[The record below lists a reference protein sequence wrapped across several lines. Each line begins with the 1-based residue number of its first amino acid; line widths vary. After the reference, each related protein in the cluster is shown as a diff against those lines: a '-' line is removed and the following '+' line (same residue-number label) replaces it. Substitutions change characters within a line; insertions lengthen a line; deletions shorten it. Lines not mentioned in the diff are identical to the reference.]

1 MNYMHKHSSVCH
13 WKKFYIRNIQ
23 LTSSFS
29 LLQPS
34 TSGKPPL
41 PSQYSPAALSLKMAS
56 ELNPLESLE
65 ESVRQISEMERT
77 RHVSLAQQESV
88 SLARVLQARQRD
100 HEREIQLLSLKA
112 RQEVEEANK
121 QLEVNFCS
129 PKLFISQKY
138 ITQLCCLHVVNFLER
153 LKKIIML

>member
-1 MNYMHKHSSVCH
+1 
-13 WKKFYIRNIQ
+13 
-23 LTSSFS
+23 
-29 LLQPS
+29 
-34 TSGKPPL
+34 
-41 PSQYSPAALSLKMAS
+41 MAS
-56 ELNPLESLE
+56 ELNLLESLE

-121 QLEVNFCS
+121 QLEVVRQRAVETAS
-129 PKLFISQKY
+129 DAERVLAQARREATDARSDTTRRLIESQAEAAKVTAEAAKQMAEVSTHVTLY
-138 ITQLCCLHVVNFLER
+138 GRRKILRCLQ
-153 LKKIIML
+153 